1 MTVLSRGLVA
11 ALALG
16 LVACTSM
23 PGQESNLYQR
33 LGGEAGIEAIV
44 YELLVEI
51 ADDERIVERFRDLN
65 IVRFQQGLESYL
77 CSVTGGPCQ
86 YTGDS
91 MRIVHSG
98 HNFTDSE
105 FNALVENLITAMNR
119 RGIDTGTQNRLL
131 AILARDYENVVYL

>member
-1 MTVLSRGLVA
+1 MKRLTQGVVA
-11 ALALG
+11 VLALG
-16 LVACTSM
+16 LVACTSL
-23 PGQESNLYQR
+23 PGGEDSLYQR
-33 LGGEAGIEAIV
+33 LGGEAGIEGIV

-51 ADDERIVERFRDLN
+51 ANDERIVERFRELN
-65 IVRFQQGLESYL
+65 IARFQQGLETYL

-119 RGIDTGTQNRLL
+119 RDVDTGTQNRLL
-131 AILARDYENVVYL
+131 AILARDYKDVVYL